1 MGMRHVGAD
10 VRRLEDPRLLTGR
23 GRYTDD
29 IRRPGMLQAAFV
41 RSAHAHA
48 AIREIDLSAA
58 RALPGVHAAWA
69 LADLGSPVADAPMA
83 QMAPSPLIKQDR
95 VQHVLAKEEVCYVG
109 EPVAVIVAES
119 RHVAEDAAALV
130 GVDYETLPAVVDC
143 RAALE
148 PGGPSAHRGA
158 GDNLAAR
165 LAVGFGDVDSAFSDA
180 PHVFKIDLK
189 QHRGGAHPMEGRAVL
204 AEHDRETGK
213 LTVHSA
219 TQSPYLVRRLLA
231 RLLQIDE
238 QDLRVIAPDVGGG
251 FGPKAV
257 FYPEEAVIA
266 LAAMKLNRPV
276 KWAEDRREHFVAT
289 ANQRDQ
295 HWQLEVACEADG
307 RMRGIRGHVIHDNGA
322 YLPYGLILPATALAP
337 FPGAYALP
345 ALSVTLDVAYTN
357 TTPTTP
363 VRGAGRPNAMF
374 AIERTIDCI
383 ARKLKLDP
391 AEVRRRN
398 FIQSEQFPYV
408 TGMKARDGSPVAY
421 DSGDYAAC
429 LERALE
435 MADAAGFAARQ
446 EDARA
451 KGRYLGLGVA
461 SFIEDTGLGPFEGVH
476 VRVTAQGTVQVTTG
490 AASQGQGHA
499 TTLAQIV
506 AEKLD
511 LGLDK
516 VRVISADTDRFAY
529 GIATIGSRTAVTAGS
544 SAHLAAK
551 EVHDKAVRYAA
562 DRFEVA
568 PEDIVLTEGQVKVAG
583 TDLSIGLG
591 EVALALSGT
600 IALPVPAGLTPGLE
614 ATGYFEAKATPHS
627 SGTNVVEVEVDIE
640 TGAVDL
646 HNYVV
651 VHDCGRV
658 INPKIVDG
666 QITGGVVHGI
676 GNALFEEMIYDASGQ
691 PVSTNLG
698 EYLLPTATE
707 IPPIRIGHI
716 ETPSP
721 LNPLG
726 IKGAGESGTIPAIA
740 AVVAAVENALSPF
753 GVVVDRYPLNPER
766 VVDLID
772 AARDRNAVPERS
784 PDAHDRN

>member
-1 MGMRHVGAD
+1 MGVRHIGAD

-48 AIREIDLSAA
+48 VIRGIDLDAA

-69 LADLGSPVADAPMA
+69 LADLGSPLADAPMA

-95 VQHVLAKEEVCYVG
+95 VQHVLAKDEVCYVG
-109 EPVAVIVAES
+109 EPVAVIFADS
-119 RHVAEDAAALV
+119 RHIAEDAAALV
-130 GVDYETLPAVVDC
+130 QVDYDTIPAVVDC
-143 RAALE
+143 RAAIE
-148 PGGPSAHRGA
+148 PGAPTAHRGA
-158 GDNLAAR
+158 EDNLAAK
-165 LAVGFGDVDSAFSDA
+165 LAVGFGDVDAAFADA
-180 PHVFKIDLK
+180 PHVFKIDLM

-204 AEHDRETGK
+204 AEHDAETGK

-219 TQSPYLVRRLLA
+219 TQSPYLVKRLLA
-231 RLLQIDE
+231 RLLKIDE
-238 QDLRVIAPDVGGG
+238 QDLRVVAPDVGGG

-257 FYPEEAVIA
+257 FYPEEAVLA
-266 LAAMKLNRPV
+266 AAAMKLGRPV

-295 HWQLEVACEADG
+295 HWTLEVACEADG

-322 YLPYGLILPATALAP
+322 YLPYGLILAATALAP

-345 ALSVTLDVAYTN
+345 SLKLTLDVVYTN

-363 VRGAGRPNAMF
+363 VRGAGRPNAIF
-374 AIERTIDCI
+374 AVERTIDCI
-383 ARKLKLDP
+383 ARNLRLDP

-398 FIQSEQFPYV
+398 YIRPEQFPYV

-421 DSGDYAAC
+421 DSGDYEHC
-429 LERALE
+429 LEKALE
-435 MADAAGFAARQ
+435 MADRTGFAARQ
-446 EDARA
+446 AEARA
-451 KGRYLGLGVA
+451 RGRYLGLGMA

-476 VRVTAQGTVQVTTG
+476 VRVTAQGGIQVTTG

-506 AEKLD
+506 AEKLGVEMD
-511 LGLDK
+511 RVK
-516 VRVISADTDRFAY
+516 VTSADTDSFGY
-529 GIATIGSRTAVTAGS
+529 GIATIASRTAVTAGS
-544 SAHLAAK
+544 SAHLAAS

-562 DRFEVA
+562 ALFEVA
-568 PEDIVLTEGQVKVAG
+568 PDRIVLEDGMVKVAG
-583 TDLSIGLG
+583 TNQSILIGD
-591 EVALALSGT
+591 VALALAGS
-600 IALPVPAGLTPGLE
+600 IAQPIPAGLTPGLE

-627 SGTNVVEVEVDIE
+627 SGTNVAEVEVDIE
-640 TGAVDL
+640 TGAVHL
-646 HNYVV
+646 LNYVV

-658 INPKIVDG
+658 INPRIVDG

-676 GNALFEEMIYDASGQ
+676 GNALFEEMVYDAAGQ

-707 IPPIRIGHI
+707 IPRIHIGHV
-716 ETPSP
+716 ETLSP

-726 IKGAGESGTIPAIA
+726 IKGAGESGTIPAVA
-740 AVVAAVENALSPF
+740 AIVAAVENALESF

-772 AARDRNAVPERS
+772 AARAATPT
-784 PDAHDRN
+784 